1 MTSASP
7 PGAAFPSYELLKD
20 QADAMRAMSD
30 EPQLWE
36 SAPHVALT
44 VPSRHDEAG
53 GNEKG
58 IAVRVYLPTDVSV
71 EDFKNGKAPKRGV
84 NVNWHGSGF
93 VYPNLGQNTIWCDR
107 TAKRM
112 GIYVVGECFYN
123 PTNAFHR

>member
-58 IAVRVYLPTDVSV
+58 IAVRAGSHCAMPLMDFYGINASARASFAMYNTTGDVDALV
-71 EDFKNGKAPKRGV
+71 EALSFCRELFA
-84 NVNWHGSGF
+84 
-93 VYPNLGQNTIWCDR
+93 
-107 TAKRM
+107 
-112 GIYVVGECFYN
+112 
-123 PTNAFHR
+123 